1 MPVTPPPHPRR
12 RVAPSRPLPAGGV
25 GSSWE
30 NRLGA
35 APPLGRRGK
44 HLAGSPG
51 GRRQHRRTYLVPE
64 PSRLL
69 PARPP
74 LPTLARLPWTGP
86 PSPGPRPCGAPTRTT
101 CRKSGEAQTWAQAAR
116 PPGAGGLREE
126 PGAPAKPSPGLLQPR
141 AWLAGLARPPLGAGP
156 SWKGAGAWVSLL
168 EGNEMLGC
176 PCPSGGLSFSV
187 CQGGRQAC
195 CLPVTGLREG
205 RELGGDEPLGKHR
218 ALLYAIP
225 SWTPQK
231 PSPWRGFASRGLRT
245 CRWFRLSGGGSGSR
259 GGQGLG

>member
-1 MPVTPPPHPRR
+1 MTSLGWHRLLCQMGRLGLQVGMDMARPRPGRVQSRIGAEPLGSDHLARKMPRTC
-12 RVAPSRPLPAGGV
+12 PSPLLPTLGEGWLPLGLSPLLGGV

-101 CRKSGEAQTWAQAAR
+101 CRKSGEAHTWAQAVR

-126 PGAPAKPSPGLLQPR
+126 PGPLQSWALASRSLEPGRLGWLVHPGLQ
-141 AWLAGLARPPLGAGP
+141 APPGREGGPGCP
-156 SWKGAGAWVSLL
+156 SWKGVGCLGVPVPLGASVSLSVK
-168 EGNEMLGC
+168 GADK
-176 PCPSGGLSFSV
+176 PAVSPS
-187 CQGGRQAC
+187 
-195 CLPVTGLREG
+195 
-205 RELGGDEPLGKHR
+205 
-218 ALLYAIP
+218 
-225 SWTPQK
+225 
-231 PSPWRGFASRGLRT
+231 
-245 CRWFRLSGGGSGSR
+245 
-259 GGQGLG
+259 